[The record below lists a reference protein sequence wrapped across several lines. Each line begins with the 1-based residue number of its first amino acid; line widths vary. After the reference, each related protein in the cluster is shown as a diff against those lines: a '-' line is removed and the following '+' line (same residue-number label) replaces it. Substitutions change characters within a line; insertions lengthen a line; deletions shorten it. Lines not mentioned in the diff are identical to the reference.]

1 MSAGAPCRATWP
13 GRDALPKPAVQQ
25 ALRSAEPTREVVHSR
40 AVTFVTREANKVLLL
55 MTGTVGLCIIC
66 PTWYSQDLRKVSE
79 RTSGRRSETCW
90 PVDEMTEAEATGSSL
105 LGRMLGPYGILRG
118 NRNVSVL
125 FGGQVV
131 SPFGDWLY
139 VLAFDLIGSA
149 TIIAVI
155 TFVRL
160 LSFVL
165 LPFSGI
171 VAGTQH
177 RQDHLGPTE
186 QREVDLDRYF
196 EEDVNGFAGLIG
208 AHDARPGGEGTPVE
222 QGASRSSSSGSRPR
236 KRNTP
241 EGVPG
246 SGVVGTLAALL
257 GHAGGSRTVASLQIP
272 PK

>member
-1 MSAGAPCRATWP
+1 LSAGAPCRATWP

-25 ALRSAEPTREVVHSR
+25 ALLSAEPTREVVHSR

-90 PVDEMTEAEATGSSL
+90 PVGEMTEAEATGGSL
-105 LGRMLGPYGILRG
+105 LGRMLGPYGVLRG
-118 NRNVSVL
+118 NRTVSVL

-139 VLAFDLIGSA
+139 VLAFDLTGAA

-165 LPFSGI
+165 LLPFSGI
-171 VAGTQH
+171 LAGTQH

-208 AHDARPGGEGTPVE
+208 AHDARPGGEGTLVE

-236 KRNTP
+236 
-241 EGVPG
+241 
-246 SGVVGTLAALL
+246 VVGTLAALL
-257 GHAGGSRTVASLQIP
+257 GHAGGSGTIASLQIP
-272 PK
+272 TK